1 MNKYPKNTQVCFA
14 SQRFPADC
22 PPIPGPKFT
31 SQFAVFF
38 GYFKQNIIIVSYS
51 FLKIQLITDR
61 KLKNVIFI
69 GFSDNIF
76 VENICQSDIITG

>member
-14 SQRFPADC
+14 SQRFRPTV

-38 GYFKQNIIIVSYS
+38 GYFQQNIIIVSYS